1 MRPKRNG
8 LHPFGREEPLEI
20 VAAAPG
26 RPSLE
31 AVLEDY
37 RRHYGLAEDVVLSL
51 LVEALATRRAQALVA
66 LEGGRPVGAV
76 IFSRKGEE
84 GRIHLLHAQTLAARD
99 ALLERAEKEMADS
112 ARFSATLPFSV
123 GDSLAE
129 NFSRRGYRSIGRG
142 RMVLPLETLLSE
154 AAVPAGYRLWPWQ
167 DNHLSDVA
175 ALMQE
180 VHANSE
186 DIALYPDLA
195 TLTGAERLLRHCLEG
210 GFGPFDPALS
220 FMALA
225 EMGDGP
231 NCPPLAGFCLAVW
244 HPGYPGQGFILDL
257 GVAAA
262 HRRKGL
268 GRALVLSTARAFA
281 QAGATALGLA
291 VNLSNRP
298 ALSLYE
304 GLGFRLEERFTVFHR
319 PARP

>member
-1 MRPKRNG
+1 M
-8 LHPFGREEPLEI
+8 LCPFGQEKPLEI

-37 RRHYGLAEDVVLSL
+37 RRHYSLAEDVVLNL

-66 LEGGRPVGAV
+66 LEGDRPVGAV

-84 GRIHLLHAQTLAARD
+84 GRIHLLHAQTPAAQD
-99 ALLERAEKEMADS
+99 ALLKRAEEEMVGL
-112 ARFSATLPFSV
+112 ARFSATLPLSV
-123 GDSLAE
+123 GERLRE
-129 NFSRRGYRSIGRG
+129 TFSRRGYRSIGRG
-142 RMVLPLETLLSE
+142 RMVLPLGTPPPE
-154 AAVPAGYRLWPWQ
+154 AAVPAGYRLLSWQ
-167 DNHLSDVA
+167 DDRLSDAA

-180 VHANSE
+180 VHANPE
-186 DIALYPDLA
+186 DLALYPDLA
-195 TLTGAERLLRHCLEG
+195 TPAGAEDLLRRCLEG
-210 GFGPFDPALS
+210 EFGPFDPALS
-220 FMALA
+220 FMALV
-225 EMGDGP
+225 EMGNEPGP
-231 NCPPLAGFCLAVW
+231 PRLAGLCLNVW

-257 GVAAA
+257 GVAVA

-268 GRALVLSTARAFA
+268 GRALVLTTARAFA

-304 GLGFRLEERFTVFHR
+304 SLGFRLEERFTVFQR